1 MAKLAVKVVI
11 PFTDRGQREG
21 TGIVSHATLKGL
33 NVKSVIEMVAA
44 KRQRESGAISIT
56 CDLVASR

>member
-1 MAKLAVKVVI
+1 MAQTLRVVT
-11 PFTDRGQREG
+11 PFTDRGQRKMGEV
-21 TGIVSHATLKGL
+21 VSLIMLQNL
-33 NVKSVIEMVAA
+33 NVGSVIGMVKA